1 MRQAYDAEIL
11 EWAMRNMGEMV
22 EYWVEGCNGDPTR
35 LFQILQIS
43 GIAKEWERGNTV
55 FILGRSGT
63 ELCQLACER
72 MGIKRDVW
80 PRRLVRYEASYNYWM
95 GWILAY
101 FQWRSGLSFQEILE
115 DIPFDQFERYY
126 PTLHTV
132 SEERCAE
139 EFLEYIH
146 SKRQVR
152 RLQMY
157 RKLLGLS
164 QRELAETSG
173 VNIRTI
179 QQYET
184 GAKDINKASVQ
195 NVVAMARAL
204 HCDVEDLMEL

>member
-1 MRQAYDAEIL
+1 MAKIWQKKPFLGARAADLCSRAAVKGWFKIFLLIYCEIH
-11 EWAMRNMGEMV
+11 MG
-22 EYWVEGCNGDPTR
+22 
-35 LFQILQIS
+35 
-43 GIAKEWERGNTV
+43 
-55 FILGRSGT
+55 
-63 ELCQLACER
+63 
-72 MGIKRDVW
+72 
-80 PRRLVRYEASYNYWM
+80 M

-101 FQWRSGLSFQEILE
+101 FQWRTGMSFQEILE
-115 DIPFDQFERYY
+115 DIPFNQFERYY

-157 RKLLGLS
+157 RKLLGMS

>member
-1 MRQAYDAEIL
+1 MNYAYEERLVDN
-11 EWAMRNMGEMV
+11 AMENMGEMV
-22 EYWVEGCNGDPTR
+22 EYWMEGCNQDPR
-35 LFQILQIS
+35 KLFHILQIS
-43 GIAKEWERGNTV
+43 GIAEEWEHGNIA

-72 MGIKRDVW
+72 IGMNRKEW
-80 PRRLVRYEASYNYWM
+80 PDALERFDTDYTYWM

-101 FQWRSGLSFQEILE
+101 FQWRTGMTFRDILE
-115 DIPFDQFERYY
+115 DMSFEQLERYY
-126 PTLHTV
+126 PTMHTV

-146 SKRQVR
+146 SKRKVR

-157 RKLLGLS
+157 RKRLGLS
-164 QRELAETSG
+164 QRELAEASG

-184 GAKDINKASVQ
+184 GAKDINKAAVQ

>member
-80 PRRLVRYEASYNYWM
+80 PRRLVRYDASYNYWM
-95 GWILAY
+95 DG
-101 FQWRSGLSFQEILE
+101 
-115 DIPFDQFERYY
+115 
-126 PTLHTV
+126 
-132 SEERCAE
+132 
-139 EFLEYIH
+139 FLRIF
-146 SKRQVR
+146 
-152 RLQMY
+152 
-157 RKLLGLS
+157 
-164 QRELAETSG
+164 SG
-173 VNIRTI
+173 VQGCRS
-179 QQYET
+179 
-184 GAKDINKASVQ
+184 KKS
-195 NVVAMARAL
+195 
-204 HCDVEDLMEL
+204 